1 MKTYKIKLFILA
13 LATIAFSGCI
23 DHLLTEEELPNP
35 DVAFTYS
42 IIDETFKIDY
52 YVGARIKFESTGVA
66 EGECH
71 WDFGDGETG
80 TGDTIV
86 HKFNTAG
93 TYQVR
98 LTIEGKGYAV
108 NPIFI
113 SDIKPILSL
122 NPIEDEV
129 CEVSKTYVSFNVELP
144 NPEGLPEVYTWSFP
158 AGTINEAGE
167 EITTF
172 EGKDPGKI
180 KFSNVGSQQIRLTVT
195 LGGRMLEEGKLN
207 VQVAYNEAVPT
218 IYYAVKSGNIMA
230 YKLISN
236 LPENISNE
244 PFDMGVKSGQHPL
257 NLLYNDSSLYIL
269 DCGLQFTYIN
279 DEDGNM
285 GDGKITVMSYDGS
298 KVETM
303 LSNSSAAFDD
313 PFYGYIEGDKLYFA
327 NRNTGFSSISLKERN
342 QSFNRDEYP
351 YYVQNDHLGY
361 YNNGLSYGAMNAC
374 FTKINGVWYWC
385 KTYNGLGIFRFT
397 DSDILKEARTDK
409 DPVPSAGIVLPGLC
423 PKAIVYD
430 SKRGLFYFTL
440 FDTGAGGIY
449 RCTLAQLETIKSRS
463 DAAQYMIKT
472 ADNKALEPIT
482 EAGMGEGSSGEFIGI
497 CQLALDEATGDV
509 YFGYRSSDNSIPSGL
524 YKVSA
529 DKNYAEPVITGVQIY
544 GVSINNKPSKLF

>member
-71 WDFGDGETG
+71 WDFGDGKTG

-180 KFSNVGSQQIRLTVT
+180 KFSNVGSQQIRLMVT

-313 PFYGYIEGDKLYFA
+313 PFYGYIEGDKLYFS
-327 NRNTGFSSISLKERN
+327 NRNTGFASISLKERN

-409 DPVPSAGIVLPGLC
+409 DPVPSAGIALPGLC
-423 PKAIVYD
+423 PKSIVYD

>member
-1 MKTYKIKLFILA
+1 MKTEKIKILILA
-13 LATIAFSGCI
+13 MIATIFAGCI

-42 IIDETFKIDY
+42 IIDESFKIDY
-52 YVGARIKFESTGVA
+52 YVGAQIEFVSTGIA
-66 EGECH
+66 EGECK

-80 TGDTIV
+80 TGKTIV
-86 HKFNTAG
+86 HKFTTAG

-129 CEVSKTYVSFNVELP
+129 CEVGKTFVSFNVELP
-144 NPEGLPEVYTWSFP
+144 NPEGLEEVYTWTFP
-158 AGTINEAGE
+158 TGTINEAGE
-167 EITTF
+167 EITSF

-180 KFSNVGSQQIRLTVT
+180 KFSNVGSQQIRLNVT

-218 IYYAVKSGNIMA
+218 IYFAVKSGNIMA
-230 YKLISN
+230 YKLINN
-236 LPENISNE
+236 LPENILNE
-244 PFDMGVKSGQHPL
+244 TFDMGVKSGQHPL
-257 NLLYNDSSLYIL
+257 NIIFNDSVLYIL

-285 GDGKITVMSYDGS
+285 GDGKITVMSKDGS

-313 PFYGYIEGDKLYFA
+313 PFYGYIDGGKLYFS
-327 NRNTGFSSISLKERN
+327 NRNTGFSTINLTERN
-342 QSFNRDEYP
+342 QSFNRDDYP

-374 FTKINGVWYWC
+374 FGKINGTWYWC
-385 KTYNGLGIFRFT
+385 KTYNGNGIFRFT
-397 DSDILKEARTDK
+397 DSDILSAARTDK
-409 DPVPSAGIVLPGLC
+409 DPVPSAGIALPGLC
-423 PKAIVYD
+423 PKSFVYD
-430 SKRGLFYFTL
+430 SKRGYFYFTI
-440 FDTGAGGIY
+440 FDTGAGGLY
-449 RCTLAQLETIKSRS
+449 RCTLSELNEIASRA
-463 DAAQYMIKT
+463 DAAKYMVKT
-472 ADNKALEPIT
+472 ADGKAVEPIT

-497 CQLALDEATGDV
+497 CQLALDESTGCV
-509 YFGYRSSDNSIPSGL
+509 YFGYRSGDAAIPSGL
-524 YKVSA
+524 WRYNP
-529 DKNYAEPVITGVQIY
+529 DKDIVEPVITGIQVY

>member
-80 TGDTIV
+80 IGDTIV

-195 LGGRMLEEGKLN
+195 LGGRVLEEGKLN

-313 PFYGYIEGDKLYFA
+313 PFYGYIEGDKLYFS
-327 NRNTGFSSISLKERN
+327 NRNTGFASISLKERN

-374 FTKINGVWYWC
+374 ITKINGV
-385 KTYNGLGIFRFT
+385 
-397 DSDILKEARTDK
+397 
-409 DPVPSAGIVLPGLC
+409 
-423 PKAIVYD
+423 
-430 SKRGLFYFTL
+430 
-440 FDTGAGGIY
+440 
-449 RCTLAQLETIKSRS
+449 
-463 DAAQYMIKT
+463 
-472 ADNKALEPIT
+472 
-482 EAGMGEGSSGEFIGI
+482 
-497 CQLALDEATGDV
+497 
-509 YFGYRSSDNSIPSGL
+509 
-524 YKVSA
+524 
-529 DKNYAEPVITGVQIY
+529 
-544 GVSINNKPSKLF
+544 